1 MSLTPAMQAVRKGRV
16 TATRIAAIMG
26 LTATSALEVALSAKS
41 ESGRELDPSWPL
53 WFGNA
58 LERPVAEAY
67 AVATGTIVFPVKAT
81 FVHPD
86 EDWMAASPDA
96 IVCDPVE
103 DVGDGGHCARSAW
116 THALPLTDPDDGV
129 LCGLELKTAGH
140 YDKVQEWGGATVS
153 PPPTNPTPEYYE
165 AVQRIAEANGD
176 RVPYPYLVQV
186 LWCMEVCQLDR
197 WDVAVLLADHG
208 FQYRQFCVRRTKD
221 TQALIDILKERGREF
236 WKHYIQGDE
245 VPEPDG
251 SQSAGRALSG
261 MYQQADRDIVCAMGD
276 EAEWLAEYP
285 AADAAFKEAE
295 RERETLKQLIIGSI
309 GSHEGI
315 ETTDGAH
322 RATWKANKNGH
333 RTFRFKGE

>member
-1 MSLTPAMQAVRKGRV
+1 MPLTDAMQAVRKGRV

-41 ESGRELDPSWPL
+41 ESGRELDPSWPV

-67 AVATGTIVFPVKAT
+67 AVVTDTYVWRAQTTL
-81 FVHPD
+81 VHPT
-86 EDWMAASPDA
+86 ENWMAASPDA
-96 IVCDPVE
+96 FVGPVPF
-103 DVGDGGHCARSAW
+103 GRSCGVPKGTWKLAFV
-116 THALPLTDPDDGV
+116 PDDITH
-129 LCGLELKTAGH
+129 GLELKTAGH

-153 PPPTNPTPEYYE
+153 PPHTNPTPEYYE
-165 AVQRIAEANGD
+165 AVQRIADANGD

-208 FQYRQFCVRRTKD
+208 FQYRQYCVRRTKE
-221 TQALIDILKERGREF
+221 TQALIDLLKARGREF
-236 WKHYIQGDE
+236 WQRYIQGDE

-251 SQSAGRALSG
+251 SPSAGRALSG

-285 AADAAFKEAE
+285 AADAAFREAE
-295 RERETLKQLIIGSI
+295 RERETLKQRIVQAIGT
-309 GSHEGI
+309 HEGI
-315 ETTDGAH
+315 ETTDGSH
-322 RATWKANKNGH
+322 RATWKANKKGH
-333 RTFRFKGE
+333 RTFRFKGV